1 MFMENVLP
9 HGLFLSL
16 LRPSTERWKLGIPE
30 EFFRIWKRGIW
41 GFSGMSIRRSSL
53 LASEAGVCVCA
64 CVYTCVPMCVCLNI
78 RKSPTYSQTTPK
90 LPVA

>member
-53 LASEAGVCVCA
+53 LASEAGVRVCTHVCP
-64 CVYTCVPMCVCLNI
+64 CVYV
-78 RKSPTYSQTTPK
+78 
-90 LPVA
+90 